1 MFRFLQITFISAAI
15 LICCQTVF
23 SQENVLR
30 GTVLDQNGAVISG
43 PLVKI
48 STNTGKISFCSVEKA
63 GNFECK
69 MDFAEDFVLEI
80 QAEGFYILRQ
90 RMDKTQDFS
99 KVWEFR
105 LSPSGITE
113 QVVVSGDRAEM
124 NLGSTP
130 ESIAIVP
137 RENIT
142 SSAAPTMD
150 DMLRQVPG
158 FSIFRRSSSRNA
170 NPTTQ
175 GVSLRGVGASGASRL
190 LVLLDGVPLNDPFG
204 GWVQWNRVTPV
215 GIERVEVMRGGASSF
230 YGDESLSGSVYA
242 VSRQPNEKVT
252 VSGEAFGG
260 TQETLSG
267 SAYVGFRRKSWQG
280 SVTAANF
287 QTRGFI
293 PIDEKVRGPV
303 DVFAG
308 VRSSNLSARI
318 EKTID
323 IASYMFFQ
331 PSVFGEVR
339 TNGTG
344 LQTNRTSVRQF
355 VLGGMNA
362 VSGNRFLTS
371 GYHFNWRVYGG
382 TQVYDQIFSA
392 VSADRATEALN
403 RVQRV
408 PAQTFGFSARFTTR
422 IGKHALLLGT
432 DGREV
437 RGASDE
443 LVFANGINTSTV
455 GSGGHERT
463 FGFLINDIFRFA
475 NKFVVSGTLRYDT
488 WENYRALSSTHTF
501 SNNQVA
507 TANFPDRRES
517 AFSPQVSLMYEV
529 TPNFSLRAAASKSF
543 RAPTLNE
550 LYRNFRVGNVLT
562 LSNENLRAERAD
574 NFEGGAIYSYKKT
587 YIRGTAFWINIDR
600 PVGNITLTTTPTL
613 ITRQRQNAGQTRS
626 RGIEVDAETS
636 AGRFKFSG
644 GYLFTESTVTRF
656 PANTLLEGL
665 WIPQVPRHQV
675 SFQTRYSSRDWLVS
689 IQARGSGKQFDDDQN
704 AFRLE
709 PYFQLDA
716 FVSRKIGEK
725 VSIFT
730 GIENIFNSRY
740 SVGRTPIRTVSSPT
754 NVRIGVRWN

>member
-1 MFRFLQITFISAAI
+1 MFRFLQMTCIFAAI
-15 LICCQTVF
+15 LICCQSV
-23 SQENVLR
+23 SAQDLRLR
-30 GTVLDQNGAVISG
+30 GTVLDQNGAVISD

-69 MDFAEDFVLEI
+69 IDFAEDFVLEI
-80 QAEGFYILRQ
+80 QAEGFSILRQ
-90 RMDKTQDFS
+90 QIDKTQDFS
-99 KVWEFR
+99 QVREFR
-105 LSPSGITE
+105 LSPAGITE
-113 QVVVSGDRAEM
+113 QVVVSGDRAETT
-124 NLGSTP
+124 LGNTP
-130 ESIAIVP
+130 ESISIVP
-137 RENIT
+137 REAIS

-150 DMLRQVPG
+150 DVLRQVPG

-175 GVSLRGVGASGASRL
+175 GVSLRGVGASGASRS

-215 GIERVEVMRGGASSF
+215 GIERIEVMRGGASSF

-252 VSGEAFGG
+252 VSAEVFGG
-260 TQETLSG
+260 TQRTLSG

-280 SVTAANF
+280 SITAANF

-293 PIDEKVRGPV
+293 PIDENARGLV

-323 IASYMFFQ
+323 IASYIFFR

-355 VLGGMNA
+355 VAGGMHA
-362 VSGNRFLTS
+362 VSGNKILSS
-371 GYHFNWRVYGG
+371 GYHLNWRVYGG

-392 VSADRATEALN
+392 VSADRSTESLN
-403 RVQRV
+403 RIQRV
-408 PAQTFGFSARFTTR
+408 PAQTFGFSARFTTN
-422 IGKHALLLGT
+422 IKKHALLLGT

-443 LVFANGINTSTV
+443 RVFANGINTSTV
-455 GSGGHERT
+455 GAGGRERT
-463 FGFLINDIFRFA
+463 FGFLINDIVRVA
-475 NKFVVSGTLRYDT
+475 QKFVISGTLRYDT
-488 WENYRALSSTHTF
+488 WQNYRALSATHTF
-501 SNNQVA
+501 ANNQV
-507 TANFPDRRES
+507 TTVNYPDRSES
-517 AFSPQVSLMYEV
+517 AFSPQVSILYEV

-574 NFEGGAIYSYKKT
+574 NFETGAIYSHKKT
-587 YIRGTAFWINIDR
+587 YIRGTAFWINIDQ
-600 PVGNITLTTTPTL
+600 PVGNITLTSTPSL

-626 RGIEVDAETS
+626 RGIEADAETS
-636 AGRFKFSG
+636 VWRFKFSG
-644 GYLFTESTVTRF
+644 GYLFTRSTVTRF
-656 PANTLLEGL
+656 PANVLLEGL
-665 WIPQVPRHQV
+665 WIPQVPRHQA
-675 SFQTRYSSRDWLVS
+675 SFQARYSHRHWLAS
-689 IQARGSGKQFDDDQN
+689 IQARASGQQFDDDQN

-725 VSIFT
+725 ISVFA
-730 GIENIFNSRY
+730 GIENVFNSRY

-754 NVRIGVRWN
+754 NLRVGLRWN